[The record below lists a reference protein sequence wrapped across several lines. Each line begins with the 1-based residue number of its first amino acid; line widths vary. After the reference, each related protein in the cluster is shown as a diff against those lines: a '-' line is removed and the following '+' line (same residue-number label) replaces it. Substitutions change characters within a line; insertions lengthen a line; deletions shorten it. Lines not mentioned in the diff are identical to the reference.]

1 MHATATQANQTE
13 TTLHFSKFWGAKTHH
28 RDAIATAL
36 VDLAD
41 TLKGDLSKKSVL
53 ESYIAVLM
61 PASPAQCIQAFSRAL
76 ESCRFFPSPSE
87 LRDFASLPRADSLIK
102 RDAMRSLGRIVEA
115 IRHHTVDWQPAQGPI
130 LHDGR
135 DPADGR
141 VLPIPMRGPAVPAP
155 VLEGHELDA
164 LRSIGGGTSVRAGL
178 MRLSGMLDYQA
189 EQAAGNGRFGA
200 DRDRAR
206 LEADWCEA
214 YAQAVNA

>member
-1 MHATATQANQTE
+1 MHATATHANQTE

-76 ESCRFFPSPSE
+76 ETCRFFPSPAE
-87 LRDFASLPRADSLIK
+87 LRDFASLPKPQELIK
-102 RDAMRSLGRIVEA
+102 REAMSALRFVVDAVRLHGVEMHA
-115 IRHHTVDWQPAQGPI
+115 APGPI
-130 LHDGR
+130 LNDGR
-135 DPADGR
+135 DAQGL
-141 VLPIPMRGPAVPAP
+141 VMPIPDRGPDVPAP
-155 VLEGHELDA
+155 VLMPILNHSLQILGMGSKRD
-164 LRSIGGGTSVRAGL
+164 GL
-178 MRLSGMLDYQA
+178 IQIHRML
-189 EQAAGNGRFGA
+189 ECMGEEAAGNGQYGA
-200 DRDRAR
+200 TRDRLR
-206 LEADWCEA
+206 IEMVWCEA